1 MPNALQIM
9 AQSAKDAGLEVDGTV
24 KSMLALQQKGGLIS
38 SKVLPKFAENLRL
51 AARNNDALDKA
62 LQSNGTSM
70 RQMMTAVQGAADT
83 VFKSGW
89 SEGLSDLFK
98 SIGELFKENETFF
111 KSFGKIAGAFF
122 KGLAFLVRNVLNPV
136 LSALGSIL
144 NLVTTAMEK
153 LGDWVAIVLVYFAKF
168 SPLLGSVIKRMGG
181 FRGVFTMMFK
191 LATKL
196 LLPFTLILGV
206 LEEIAE
212 FFAPTGKKTLIGFNI
227 DDIKMPEMP
236 TWFTDAIAN
245 QGNTVSN
252 GAGLPSYLTTPKV
265 NYGGYGTQPI
275 TVQTD
280 LHMNDEV
287 IATAVSKT
295 NALNST
301 IDSKIA
307 ESNSYNH

>member
-1 MPNALQIM
+1 M
-9 AQSAKDAGLEVDGTV
+9 AQSAKDAGLAVDGTV
-24 KSMLALQQKGGLIS
+24 GSMLALQQKGGLIS
-38 SKVLPKFAENLRL
+38 SKVLPKFAENLRA
-51 AARNNDALDKA
+51 AARNNGALDKA
-62 LQSNGTSM
+62 LQSNRVAM
-70 RQMMTAVQGAADT
+70 NQMMTSVQGAADT

-89 SEGLSDLFK
+89 SEGLTDLFTA
-98 SIGELFKENETFF
+98 IGELFSENETFF
-111 KSFGKIAGAFF
+111 KSFGKIAGTAF
-122 KGLAFLVRNVLNPV
+122 KVLAFVVREVLNPV

-144 NLVTTAMEK
+144 NLV
-153 LGDWVAIVLVYFAKF
+153 GDWGAIVLGYFAKF
-168 SPLLGSVIKRMGG
+168 TPIIGSVINRLGG
-181 FRGVFTMMFK
+181 FKGVFTMMFRF
-191 LATKL
+191 ATRM

-227 DDIKMPEMP
+227 NDIEMPEMP

-245 QGNTVSN
+245 KGNSVSN